1 MQIKME
7 GIVKKFGSVVA
18 NSQVDFDVLPG
29 EVHSLLGENG
39 AGKTTL
45 MKILYGI
52 HIPDE
57 GKIFINGEE
66 SFIQSPRVALEKGIG
81 MVQQHFSLVPSFSV
95 FENVILGLKS
105 REKLDKLRRAI
116 EEIIERFHLG
126 LDLDAKIWQLSH
138 GEKQKVEILKFL
150 YRDVDLLILD
160 EPTSALAPSEVYSLF
175 DIIRELKSTGKSV
188 VFITHKLEEV
198 FTVSDRITILRKGKK
213 IATVDATSVS
223 PQEVV
228 KMMVGEYTIIE
239 KFPKNIGKEILRV
252 RNFTVIGDRGTPA
265 VRNVSFDLRA
275 GEILGIAG
283 VEGNGQRE
291 LAEGLYGLRTY
302 DGEIFLHGNHVRIN
316 SPQKALSYGIGY
328 IPEDRF
334 VTGLIPDLSV
344 SENIVLKSISG
355 TPFSS
360 KGIINREKVRNFS
373 EKVVKK
379 YRVSLPSIWAPI
391 KKLSGG
397 NAQKVLA
404 GRELEAPLNLLIAVN
419 PTNGLDVASTEHIH
433 KLLLKTSQ
441 NGIPVLLISTD
452 LEEIYKI
459 SDIIV
464 VMYKGKL
471 TKRIEALPENQELI
485 GQLMAGVN
493 FEKYL

>member
-1 MQIKME
+1 MRIKME
-7 GIVKKFGSVVA
+7 GIVKRFGSVVA
-18 NSQVDFDVLPG
+18 NSEIDFEVLPG

-45 MKILYGI
+45 MKVLYGI
-52 HIPDE
+52 HIPDK
-57 GKIFINGEE
+57 GKIFIDNKEC
-66 SFIQSPRVALEKGIG
+66 FIQSPRIALEKGIG
-81 MVQQHFSLVPSFSV
+81 MVQQHFALVPSFSV
-95 FENVILGLKS
+95 FENVVLGLKKKES
-105 REKLDKLRRAI
+105 PEKLRS
-116 EEIIERFHLG
+116 IIKKIIDRFRLG
-126 LDLDAKIWQLSH
+126 LDLDARIWQLSH

-160 EPTSALAPSEVYSLF
+160 EPTSALAPSEVDSLF

-213 IATVDATSVS
+213 IATVDAPNVS

-228 KMMVGEYTIIE
+228 KMMVGEYEIIE
-239 KFPKNIGKEILRV
+239 KLPKNIGKVVLAV
-252 RNFTVIGDRGTPA
+252 RNFTVIGDTGTPA
-265 VRNVSFDLRA
+265 VKNVSFDLRA
-275 GEILGIAG
+275 GEILGIVG

-302 DGEIFLHGNHVRIN
+302 DGKVLLDGNPVRIN
-316 SPQKALSYGIGY
+316 SPQKAISYGIGY
-328 IPEDRF
+328 IPEDGF

-344 SENIVLKSISG
+344 SENIVLKSISIS
-355 TPFSS
+355 PFSS
-360 KGIINREKVRNFS
+360 KGIINRDKVRDFS

-397 NAQKVLA
+397 NAQKVLV
-404 GRELEAPLNLLIAVN
+404 GRELESCLKLLMAVN

-433 KLLLKTSQ
+433 NLLLKTSQ
-441 NGIPVLLISTD
+441 SGIPVLLISTD

-471 TKRIEALPENQELI
+471 TKRIKPISENQELI

-493 FEKYL
+493 FENYL